1 MKNNSI
7 ITATDKKY
15 GDFTIEYWY
24 KSLKENVN
32 LKNIDIAVIDYG
44 MSETQKFYL
53 KSNKIKVYNTLIAI
67 HQFIG
72 RLYDSQDKISQFKD
86 KIVDYLDL
94 ENDNKSM

>member
-44 MSETQKFYL
+44 MSENQ
-53 KSNKIKVYNTLIAI
+53 I
-67 HQFIG
+67 
-72 RLYDSQDKISQFKD
+72 R
-86 KIVDYLDL
+86 
-94 ENDNKSM
+94 